1 MSHRFASVIA
11 RRLAVTMVMLLAA
24 TVPSRAQDDW
34 PQRRVTVVVPFA
46 AGGSADMIG
55 RLVAQHLEAK
65 FGIPFVVEN
74 KGGAGG
80 SLGAAYAA
88 KAVNDG
94 STLFI
99 GTVST
104 NAINPALYTSLPFDP
119 ERDFAPI
126 SLLVRL
132 PNLLAVNNRIPAK
145 TVPEVIAYLKANDG
159 KVTYGSSGVGTSSH
173 LSVVLFALATGTRM
187 VHVPF
192 RSTAEE
198 LTSMLGGNVDLAID
212 SMTTIW
218 PQAQTGV
225 VRAIAVTTPH
235 RSASAPD
242 LPTIGE
248 TLSGFEATGWQ
259 GLYAPSGTPD
269 AIIRKVSAEV
279 RKILEAPG
287 VIATLKAAGAEPAP
301 MRPEEFAAF
310 TRAERAKW
318 AEVVKTAGIHID

>member
-1 MSHRFASVIA
+1 MMV
-11 RRLAVTMVMLLAA
+11 RLTFVRLLAFSVA
-24 TVPSRAQDDW
+24 ALLGLAAPIRAEDGW
-34 PQRRVTVVVPFA
+34 PQRRVTIVVPFA

-55 RLVAQHLEAK
+55 RLIAQHLQAK
-65 FGIPFVVEN
+65 FGTPFVVEN

-88 KAVNDG
+88 KAEHDG
-94 STLFI
+94 YTLFV

-104 NAINPALYTSLPFDP
+104 NAINPALYTNLPFDP

-126 SLLVRL
+126 SLLLRL
-132 PNLLAVNNRIPAK
+132 PNLLVVNNKIPAK
-145 TVPEVIAYLKANDG
+145 TVSEVIAYLKANQG

-173 LSVVLFALATGTRM
+173 LSVVLFELATGTKM

-198 LTSMLGGNVDLAID
+198 LTSMLGGNIDLAID

-225 VRAIAVTTPH
+225 VRAIAVTTPQ
-235 RSASAPD
+235 RSASAPN

-248 TLSGFEATGWQ
+248 TLPGFEATGWQ
-259 GLYAPSGTPD
+259 GLYAPAGTPD
-269 AIIRKVSAEV
+269 AIVQKVSAEV
-279 RKILEAPG
+279 RLVLALPE
-287 VIATLKAAGAEPAP
+287 VQATLKAAGAEPAP
-301 MRPEEFAAF
+301 MRPDEFAGF
-310 TRAERAKW
+310 TRTERAKW
-318 AEVVKTAGIHID
+318 RQVVKTAGIHVN